1 MTAFISPYEWVRLSL
16 HCEATGDTP
25 DAVHARR
32 RKRQWIDGVHCRIAP
47 DGNLYV
53 NPSEYNKW
61 VASEKQAVA
70 HSPRQSETSSA
81 HVA

>member
-1 MTAFISPYEWVRLSL
+1 MTAFISPYEWIRLSL

-25 DAVHARR
+25 DSVHARR
-32 RKRQWIDGVHCRIAP
+32 RKRQWIDGVHCRLGP

-61 VASEKQAVA
+61 VASEKPAVA
-70 HSPRQSETSSA
+70 HSPRQSEKSTA
-81 HVA
+81 HAE